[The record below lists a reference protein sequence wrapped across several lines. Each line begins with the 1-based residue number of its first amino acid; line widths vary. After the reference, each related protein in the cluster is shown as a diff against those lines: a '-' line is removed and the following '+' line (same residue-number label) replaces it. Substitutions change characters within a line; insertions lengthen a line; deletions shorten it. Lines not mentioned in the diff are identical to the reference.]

1 MDWIKARIYTTTDGI
16 DAVTGCLLQIG
27 INGFEIEDANDFN
40 DFLKDTTIHWDY
52 IDEDLMKLSSCET
65 SVIIYLPQN
74 EQGAQQLALAK
85 NELSRLR
92 SIDSDNRFGRLEIEL
107 DNVKEEDWANNWKQ
121 YFKPFTVGEK
131 FLIKPTW
138 ESVDNDFIDK
148 KVLEIDPGSSFG
160 TGQHHTTQLCIEFL
174 EDVVFDGFKVLD
186 MGCGSGILS
195 IASVMLGASN
205 VLGIDID
212 QNSVKIAKENA
223 DVNGI
228 SQDKFAAV
236 CGNVLDDLS
245 LREKVLS
252 QKYDVIAANIVAD
265 VIIAMKDL
273 FKACL
278 KPGGVLVTSGIIDVR
293 SDDVKNALLDAG
305 FEIAGKKE
313 KKDWVAFLCK

>member
-16 DAVTGCLLQIG
+16 DAVTGSLLQIG

-52 IDEDLMKLSSCET
+52 IDENLMKLSSCET
-65 SVIIYLPQN
+65 CVIIYLPQN
-74 EQGAQQLALAK
+74 EQGAEQLSLTR
-85 NELSRLR
+85 NELLRLR
-92 SIDSDNRFGRLEIEL
+92 SIDTDNRFGRLEIEL

-138 ESVDNDFIDK
+138 ESIDDNFKDK
-148 KVLEIDPGSSFG
+148 KVLQIDPGSSFG

-174 EDVVFDGFKVLD
+174 ENIVTDGCKVLD

-195 IASVMLGASN
+195 IAAIMLGAQD

-212 QNSVKIAKENA
+212 QNSIKIAKENA
-223 DVNGI
+223 EVNGI
-228 SQDKFAAV
+228 LDDKFTV
-236 CGNVLDDLS
+236 ICGNVIDDVV

-305 FEIAGKKE
+305 FEIVDKKE

>member
-16 DAVTGCLLQIG
+16 DAVTGSLLQIG

-52 IDEDLMKLSSCET
+52 IDENLMKLSNCET
-65 SVIIYLPQN
+65 CVIIYLPQN
-74 EQGAQQLALAK
+74 EQGAQQLSLTK
-85 NELSRLR
+85 NELLRLR
-92 SIDSDNRFGRLEIEL
+92 SIDTDKAFGRLEIEL

-138 ESVDNDFIDK
+138 ESIDDNFKDK

-174 EDVVFDGFKVLD
+174 ENVVFDGCKVLD

-195 IASVMLGASN
+195 IASIMLGAQD

-212 QNSVKIAKENA
+212 QNSIKIAKENA
-223 DVNGI
+223 EVNGI
-228 SQDKFAAV
+228 GDDKFTAI
-236 CGNVLDDLS
+236 CGNVIDDVV
-245 LREKVLS
+245 LRDKVLS

-278 KPGGVLVTSGIIDVR
+278 KSGGVLVTSGIIDVR

-305 FEIAGKKE
+305 FEIVDKKE